1 MIGEI
6 VNSRYQ
12 VLEAL
17 PDDGWGEAFLAEDS
31 LGGGPLVLRV
41 VREDADLSPEARG
54 AKGERIQHLRRGFRA
69 RAAMRH
75 PGLAQAFETGGVVGT
90 QDQFFTSEHI
100 DGPDLFAA
108 SEGWDEARIAATA
121 AQLLRAIAFL
131 HGRGVVGIDL
141 RCESIRVV
149 GAEARLLDV
158 GLSARDRDVEGV
170 PVRGPLGPPAPERLL
185 DGPED
190 PRSDLWTLGVS
201 LYRIVERRVPFE
213 GEGLALLRAIAGSD
227 PPPLKAA
234 SPALSQFV
242 LRLLARAPAAR
253 PSSANEAIRLLSS
266 LTGLEYEVEREAG
279 ALVEVPEDAAASLA
293 APLEHA
299 QAALRDAL
307 GGKRDATPLLVVR
320 GEAGSGKSRLV
331 AELRLAARLGGARVL
346 QGACIDGAD
355 SPLGP
360 FAAIG
365 EAAATMQGSPWRM
378 QTDLS
383 KEPQHTIRAARRGEA
398 DPVFGSAAEED
409 CLRAAHRLSTLL
421 VDASRQTP
429 LLVVIEDAQWAD
441 DATIFSI
448 HHLARTLGIAR
459 QESDGARP
467 PRMLVVAATRA
478 ESFDGA
484 RSEVL
489 RLDASP
495 PAIDRER
502 ERLRGLPRPERHV
515 FDLMATL
522 RAQATIDL
530 MARASGLEADVV
542 YDLLSSLVTR
552 GVLARCG
559 VAYQVARHAA
569 REAAYA
575 DLDPKR
581 REALHRVV
589 AAALEAFHGGD
600 PELAEHFDRGGQADR
615 AVEAY
620 LRAAR
625 AASCGANPGRAL
637 AFARRALELAH
648 SVPAQRKRALEALAE
663 VEAWCGNLRSA
674 VGRFEEAAKD
684 PQVGPAGQQAG
695 VAGVSL
701 APTDRVRVLR
711 KLAETALEA
720 RDLERAFA
728 AASEAFALLDMA
740 TGPGEQAAI
749 VAVRVSTFVARGEAD
764 TVISG
769 ARKMLDQLPKG
780 AADMGTLA
788 LRTALAKAYS
798 AKGDR
803 ARAVSELEGCLT
815 WARKQ
820 SDGGASLGAILLEL
834 ADVHALARERV
845 RALQCLA
852 EALEAAG
859 RSQDLPAMWRVHVAT
874 IGLHARLGS
883 PDLASVHLKEAER
896 LARRIGSPQALGYV
910 HGALGA
916 IALEA
921 DKPEVAL
928 GHFQRAVEVAH
939 AAGAAGQEA
948 RYLANVGVALWRLG
962 RHEDAE
968 RALRAG
974 EEAGTTAKEWHAAVR
989 CHAKLAEMLISIG
1002 MLSDAAMAANRAAT
1016 IANREGMATEWA
1028 CATGLLAEACLLMGQ
1043 EDEAE
1048 VEAEKA
1054 AAVLRK
1060 ANATTHL
1067 CAVLSILARAHAE
1080 TGRHE
1085 QALAAADEALRRLDR
1100 VLAPELRAD
1109 CLVAKARVLLSRA
1122 AASPAEKRGEF
1133 VAQALPLAREAVQ
1146 ITAQRGR
1153 AWPAL
1158 LVLAQVRAA
1167 QRDMAAARE
1176 HAVRAAAVCREEASK
1191 LSPRLAEAFLARRDV
1206 RETLDLATALAETA
1220 PAAGL
1225 TSDERARFLELLR
1238 VTRDL
1243 TRERDLETL
1252 LRSITDNVIRLFRA
1266 DRGLLILADDGQL
1279 RCKVARTCDGQGVP
1293 FSEARV
1299 DDGVV
1304 DAVLR
1309 GGTPVV
1315 ARDGGGRAVACLPL
1329 TVHER
1334 ALGVLYLEGETFA
1347 EADLEVMSA
1356 FASGAAI
1363 AIESANLYS
1372 QTIVDDFT
1380 GLKSHRYFMLRLR
1393 EEVRRAR
1400 RLERP
1405 VALVHIDVDRLKL
1418 VNDIHGPD
1426 GGNTVILG
1434 VAQILADLLRQDD
1447 TMVVAPKRV
1456 GGEKVVGRIEG
1467 GKFEML
1473 LPDTDS
1479 AGAAAMADRVLER
1492 VRAIAFSM
1500 GKAADAP
1507 KALVTASAG
1516 VAAFPVDAPEAEQ
1529 LALKAGEA
1537 LYTAKRNGRDRV
1549 FAYGMDAG
1557 AADDAAVKGR
1567 ITDPDFDAMA
1577 LSRDGRT
1584 FMGMVSRVLDCGL
1597 DLEKILEVS
1606 LKLVVDVTGA
1616 ERGIILLKE
1625 PGGFLRPRCAHAIPY
1640 EELEGKAHAVSYT
1653 LVRQVAKSGQPVLI
1667 RSTALDANVRDQPS
1681 VIELSLKSILCA
1693 PIALKEEVIGVF
1705 YLDTTALDREF
1716 TEEHLSL
1723 LMAFARKI
1731 GSPLQ
1736 ASCLHQWHAEETRM
1750 LRRALDDLGTK
1761 YSYDQIVGISKPMQ
1775 DMFKLLDKIT
1785 PTQFPV
1791 LIHGESGTGKELV
1804 ARAIHFNGPRKG
1816 KPFVAENCAALPETL
1831 LESELFGHVKG
1842 AFTGADRDKKG
1853 LFELASGGTLLLD
1866 EVGDMGPEMQKALL
1880 RVLQEGEI
1888 RPVGGKGSVKVDVR
1902 IIAATHRKLDEM
1914 VKEGKFREDLFY
1926 RLNVIGISIPPLR
1939 DRREDIP
1946 YLVHHFLETYSKG
1959 TAHPER
1965 KIERGAM
1972 EAMVAYEWPGN
1983 IRELENEVKK
1993 LIAMGEEVIG
2003 PDQLSPQIRKGAA
2016 PPKERTGTRVSKRIA
2031 PRATLED
2038 IEKDA
2043 ILQSLKEHEWN
2054 VRATARALGIDRMA
2068 LTRRMEKYG
2077 IEVPDKPQK
2086 PV

>member
-1 MIGEI
+1 M
-6 VNSRYQ
+6 
-12 VLEAL
+12 
-17 PDDGWGEAFLAEDS
+17 
-31 LGGGPLVLRV
+31 LRV
-41 VREDADLSPEARG
+41 VREDADLSSEARS
-54 AKGERIQHLRRGFRA
+54 AKGERVQHLRRGFRA

-75 PGLAQAFETGGVVGT
+75 PGLAQAFETGAIVGT
-90 QDQFFTSEHI
+90 QDQFFTSEHVV
-100 DGPDLFAA
+100 GPDLYAA

-121 AQLLRAIAFL
+121 AQLLRALAFL
-131 HGRGVVGIDL
+131 HGRGVVGVDL

-149 GAEARLLDV
+149 GEEARLLDV
-158 GLSARDRDVEGV
+158 GLSARDREVDGV
-170 PVRGPLGPPAPERLL
+170 PIRGPLGLPAPERLL
-185 DGPED
+185 EGPED
-190 PRSDLWTLGVS
+190 PRSDLWALGVS
-201 LYRIVERRVPFE
+201 LYRVVARRGPFE
-213 GEGLALLRAIAGSD
+213 GEGLTLLRAVVGPEA
-227 PPPLKAA
+227 PPPKGTT
-234 SPALSQFV
+234 PAISQFIMK
-242 LRLLARAPAAR
+242 LLARDPASR

-266 LTGLEYEVEREAG
+266 LTGRECEVERELG
-279 ALVEVPEDAAASLA
+279 AEVELPEQGPSITS
-293 APLEHA
+293 PLER
-299 QAALRDAL
+299 ALALMRDAFD
-307 GGKRDATPLLVVR
+307 GKRETPPLLVVH
-320 GEAGSGKSRLV
+320 GDAGSGKSRLV
-331 AELRLAARLGGARVL
+331 AELRLAARIEGAKVL
-346 QGACIDGAD
+346 EGACLDGAD
-355 SPLGP
+355 GPLGP
-360 FAAIG
+360 FAAID
-365 EAAATMQGSPWRM
+365 APPSRTTKSDPSR
-378 QTDLS
+378 
-383 KEPQHTIRAARRGEA
+383 EPARPVLAGRRGEA
-398 DPVFGSAAEED
+398 DSVFGSAAEQD
-409 CLRAAHRLSTLL
+409 RARAAHHLSTML
-421 VDASRQTP
+421 VEASRQTP
-429 LLVVIEDAQWAD
+429 LLVVVEDAQWAD
-441 DATIFSI
+441 DAAIASTRHI
-448 HHLARTLGIAR
+448 ARALDIAR

-467 PRMLVVAATRA
+467 TRMLVVVATRGGT
-478 ESFDGA
+478 EPFSGV
-484 RSEVL
+484 RNEVL
-489 RLDASP
+489 RLAASSS
-495 PAIDRER
+495 AIDRER
-502 ERLRGLPRPERHV
+502 ERLRALSRTERHV
-515 FDLMATL
+515 VDLMAVL
-522 RAQATIDL
+522 HAEVSVDL
-530 MARASGLEADVV
+530 MARASGIEADAV
-542 YDLLSSLVTR
+542 YDLLSSLVRR
-552 GVLARCG
+552 GTLSRRG
-559 VAYQVARHAA
+559 TLYRVARHAA
-569 REAAYA
+569 REAAYS
-575 DLDPKR
+575 DLDAKR
-581 REALHRVV
+581 REALHRIV
-589 AAALEAFHGGD
+589 AAALEASHEAD
-600 PELAEHFDRGGQADR
+600 HRLAEHLDRGGQADR
-615 AVEAY
+615 AIEAY
-620 LRAAR
+620 VRAAR
-625 AASCGANPGRAL
+625 TARRGANPGRAL
-637 AFARRALELAH
+637 AFARRAFELAQA
-648 SVPAQRKRALEALAE
+648 VPAQRKRAIEALAE
-663 VEAWCGNLRSA
+663 VEAWCGDLRSA
-674 VGRFEEAAKD
+674 IGRFEEAWKD
-684 PQVGPAGQQAG
+684 ASLPPADQA
-695 VAGVSL
+695 
-701 APTDRVRVLR
+701 RVLR
-711 KLAETALEA
+711 RLAETALEA
-720 RDLERAFA
+720 GDTERAFS
-728 AASEAFALLDMA
+728 AASEAHARLEA
-740 TGPGEQAAI
+740 AAEPGDRAAI
-749 VAVRVSTFVARGEAD
+749 VAVLVSTLVERGEAD
-764 TVISG
+764 AAISG

-780 AADMGTLA
+780 SADAGTLS
-788 LRTALAKAYS
+788 LRMALAA
-798 AKGDR
+798 ACRVKGDR
-803 ARAVSELEGCLT
+803 ARALSELEGCLT

-820 SDGGASLGAILLEL
+820 SDGGASLVAVLATL
-834 ADVHALARERV
+834 ADVHASVGDHV

-859 RSQDLPAMWRVHVAT
+859 KAQDLPAMWRVHVAT
-874 IGLHARLGS
+874 VGLHARQGS
-883 PDLASVHLKEAER
+883 ADLAGVHLKEAER

-910 HGALGA
+910 HGALGG

-921 DKPEVAL
+921 DKPEAAL
-928 GHFQRAVEVAH
+928 AHFQKAMEVAR

-948 RYLANVGVALWRLG
+948 RHLANVGVALWRLG
-962 RHEDAE
+962 RHEEAE
-968 RALRAG
+968 RAFREGA
-974 EEAGTTAKEWHAAVR
+974 ETGTTATEWSAVVR
-989 CHAKLAEMLISIG
+989 CQAKLAEMAVSLG
-1002 MLSDAAMAANRAAT
+1002 MLAEASQAARRAAEV
-1016 IANREGMATEWA
+1016 AAREGMPREAARAEGT
-1028 CATGLLAEACLLMGQ
+1028 LAEAALLAGRA
-1043 EDEAE
+1043 DEAVAVAE
-1048 VEAEKA
+1048 RSARTWREARVA
-1054 AAVLRK
+1054 RR
-1060 ANATTHL
+1060 L
-1067 CAVLSILARAHAE
+1067 CPVLSTFARALAE

-1085 QALAAADEALRRLDR
+1085 EALAAADEALRLLDR
-1100 VLAPELRAD
+1100 VGVRAVRAD
-1109 CLVAKARVLLSRA
+1109 CLVAKVRVLLSRA
-1122 AASPAEKRGEF
+1122 AASAPERRGEL
-1133 VAQALPLAREAVQ
+1133 VQQALPLAREAVQ
-1146 ITAQRGR
+1146 IAGAGGWAAQI
-1153 AWPAL
+1153 A
-1158 LVLAQVRAA
+1158 LAQVRAA
-1167 QRDMAAARE
+1167 QRDMPAARE
-1176 HAVRAAAVCREEASK
+1176 QAGRAAAACREEASK
-1191 LSPRLAEAFLARRDV
+1191 LPARMAEAFLARRDV
-1206 RETLDLATALAETA
+1206 REALNLATTLAETA

-1225 TSDERARFLELLR
+1225 SGDERARFLELLR

-1252 LRSITDNVIRLFRA
+1252 LRSITENVIRLFRA

-1279 RCKVARTCDGQGVP
+1279 RCKVARTSDGQGIP

-1299 DDGVV
+1299 EDGVV

-1315 ARDGGGRAVACLPL
+1315 TRDRQAGTASARAVACLPL

-1347 EADLEVMSA
+1347 ENDIEVMLA

-1363 AIESANLYS
+1363 AIENANLYG

-1405 VALVHIDVDRLKL
+1405 VALVHVDVDRLKL
-1418 VNDIHGPD
+1418 VNDIHGPE

-1434 VAQILADLLRQDD
+1434 VAQILTDLLRQDD
-1447 TMVVAPKRV
+1447 TMVVAPKRA
-1456 GGEKVVGRIEG
+1456 GGEKVLGRIEG
-1467 GKFEML
+1467 GKFELL

-1479 AGAAAMADRVLER
+1479 AGAAAMAERVLER

-1500 GKAADAP
+1500 GKTGDSP

-1516 VAAFPVDAPEAEQ
+1516 VAAFPVDAPDAEQ
-1529 LALKAGEA
+1529 IALKAGEA

-1549 FAYGMDAG
+1549 FAYGTEAG
-1557 AADDAAVKGR
+1557 VRDDAAVKGG

-1597 DLEKILEVS
+1597 DLEKMLEVS

-1667 RSTALDANVRDQPS
+1667 RNTTLDANVKDQAS

-1716 TEEHLSL
+1716 TEEHLAL

-1761 YSYDQIVGISKPMQ
+1761 YSYDQIVGVSKPMQ

-1914 VKEGKFREDLFY
+1914 AKEGKFREDLFY

-1939 DRREDIP
+1939 ERREDIP
-1946 YLVHHFLETYSKG
+1946 YLVHHFLETYAKG
-1959 TAHPER
+1959 TEHPER

-1972 EAMVAYEWPGN
+1972 EAMVSYDWPGN

-1993 LIAMGEEVIG
+1993 LVAMGGEVIG
-2003 PDQLSPQIRKGAA
+2003 PDQLSPQMRKGAA
-2016 PPKERTGTRVSKRIA
+2016 PVKERTGTRVAKRIA

-2043 ILQSLKEHEWN
+2043 IVQSLKEHEWN